1 MLTNCMNILK
11 NIIAETT
18 FSKPNK
24 VSLIKLKATMEL
36 TQFDF
41 GKALSF
47 LKSSLKVTNSRGN
60 ILFMEDGKV
69 YCIPKSQYP
78 KGKREEVKL
87 YWDAILR
94 EDWRLFQE

>member
-1 MLTNCMNILK
+1 
-11 NIIAETT
+11 
-18 FSKPNK
+18 
-24 VSLIKLKATMEL
+24 MEL

-47 LKSSLKVTNSRGN
+47 LKSGLKVTNPRGN

-87 YWDAILR
+87 YWMLFFVKIGGYFKNSPAIY
-94 EDWRLFQE
+94 RLPNTKIIKYGFSKLALNAINSITKI

>member
-1 MLTNCMNILK
+1 
-11 NIIAETT
+11 
-18 FSKPNK
+18 
-24 VSLIKLKATMEL
+24 MEL

-47 LKSSLKVTNSRGN
+47 LKSGLKVTNPRGN
-60 ILFMEDGKV
+60 ILLMEDGKV